1 MGGTR
6 NDHTLHVAKLRD
18 FCVDTSR
25 ALGSRASRLSRLQH
39 GAVLLGRGAT
49 LDVGIMHAR
58 LRPQEGAHL
67 PGEFLWPLLW
77 APLLHRHLVLSFP
90 CMYGVQSNAKWFAS
104 GRGGARAL
112 EGFGRAAEQVPS
124 PFQVGTTNHPRKP
137 ALELTRRLTLSFCRR
152 NATQRNT
159 TQGAARGRPHDWGAH
174 HVRARKMSPVSPLA
188 RTQISMPGSAM
199 TAEEFCARHKY
210 VG

>member
-159 TQGAARGRPHDWGAH
+159 STQRKELRAAAHTTGALITYAPEKCLQSRLS
-174 HVRARKMSPVSPLA
+174 RAR
-188 RTQISMPGSAM
+188 RSA
-199 TAEEFCARHKY
+199 CQ
-210 VG
+210 GPP